1 MNIPAIDI
9 PRLIKNLGRFH
20 PQMVAKKMIPNKR
33 LQRLPGGEECIDIEL
48 APGVELWFSQD
59 KLRFESLLILLRE
72 QGLGKVVGYKGPL
85 PSPYEQA
92 LTQDQVRSQ
101 FGQPI
106 ATSGPVVIPGF
117 DESVGA
123 FDMYQ
128 VDGELH
134 PTAVVDFQYD
144 DQYRVA
150 AMVFSI
156 LGQS

>member
-1 MNIPAIDI
+1 MSTPTIDI
-9 PRLIKNLGRFH
+9 TRLIQNLGRFH
-20 PQMVAKKMIPNKR
+20 PQMVAKKMIPSRR

-48 APGVELWFSQD
+48 TPGVELWFSQD

-72 QGLGKVVGYKGPL
+72 QGLGKVVGYKGQL

-106 ATSGPVVIPGF
+106 STSGSVVIPGF
-117 DESVGA
+117 DVPTGA
-123 FDMYQ
+123 YDMYP
-128 VDGELH
+128 VDGAIH

-156 LGQS
+156 LGQP

>member
-1 MNIPAIDI
+1 MSTPAIDI
-9 PRLIKNLGRFH
+9 RRLIENLGQFH
-20 PQMVAKKMIPNKR
+20 PQMVTKKMLPHKR
-33 LQRLPGGEECIDIEL
+33 LQKLPGGEECIDIEL
-48 APGVELWFSQD
+48 TPGIELWFSQD

-72 QGLGKVVGYKGPL
+72 QGLGKVDGYKGPL
-85 PSPYEQA
+85 PPPYEHA

-106 ATSGPVVIPGF
+106 STSGPVVIPGF

-123 FDMYQ
+123 FDMYP
-128 VDGELH
+128 VDGAIH

-144 DQYRVA
+144 AQYRVA

-156 LGQS
+156 LGQP